1 MVQWLIATAWEMG
14 VLSMKTGYL
23 EDGSIFFDFAV
34 LLLEKFPDQTEEQ
47 SEISAKVHVGFH
59 NFNHSNFPSQS
70 R

>member
-1 MVQWLIATAWEMG
+1 
-14 VLSMKTGYL
+14 MKTGYL